1 MFKPVKS
8 LQRGLLLID
17 AISQSKE
24 GAYLKD
30 LAKVIDCS
38 SAAAYHLLQTL
49 ADSGYIQRLET
60 PVRYILGNKLLN
72 LLDNQ
77 NQDHFYNT
85 VHEQMFNIQK
95 QLPGSTIYFSEYV
108 GGNIAVRSSVESA
121 NPSQIKRSSQ
131 HILPPYLSAG
141 SAIHLAY
148 WPEDIREDYMQKYP
162 FQMYGELFW
171 GDWENFEDVLK
182 KTEKQGYVLIPE
194 RKPLNLKLGLPV
206 LGKGQNLLAA
216 LTIQWNQSERKG
228 LRDKIKTLKTIAQ
241 VEGQRITDYL
251 AGAK

>member
-30 LAKVIDCS
+30 LATVIDCS
-38 SAAAYHLLQTL
+38 SAATYHLLQTL

-60 PVRYILGNKLLN
+60 PVRYLLGNKLLN

-77 NQDHFYNT
+77 NQDRFYNT
-85 VHEQMFNIQK
+85 VHQKMFEIQK
-95 QLPGSTIYFSEYV
+95 QFPGSTVYFSEYI
-108 GGNIAVRSSVESA
+108 GGNIAVRSRVDSDH
-121 NPSQIKRSSQ
+121 PSQIKRSSQ

-141 SAIHLAY
+141 SAVHLAY
-148 WPEDIREDYMQKYP
+148 WPQDIREDYMQSYP
-162 FQMYGELFW
+162 FQTYGELFW
-171 GDWENFEDVLK
+171 GEWENFEDMLV
-182 KTEKQGYVLIPE
+182 KTQKEGYVLIPE
-194 RKPLNLKLGLPV
+194 RNPLHLKLGLPV
-206 LGKGQNLLAA
+206 LGKGKNLLAA

-228 LRDKIKTLKTIAQ
+228 LRDKIKTLKKIAK
-241 VEGQRITDYL
+241 VEGQKITDCL
-251 AGAK
+251 AGEK